1 MAHSC
6 HELVIPAQGVL
17 DGSARIT
24 LHAGNFRSSQVS
36 VGESGESVSVGER
49 QQSPPVTGGK
59 ANGGRRR
66 ESPFPARGLRSL
78 WKVYTHFFHAHFK
91 SQFALANFKN
101 KIKNTVLAIVS
112 VFFVFFVVVVYIN
125 NVCKFCVLM
134 LVALISAHSSMNES

>member
-1 MAHSC
+1 M
-6 HELVIPAQGVL
+6 
-17 DGSARIT
+17 
-24 LHAGNFRSSQVS
+24 
-36 VGESGESVSVGER
+36 GER

-101 KIKNTVLAIVS
+101 KIKNTVLAIAF
-112 VFFVFFVVVVYIN
+112 VFFVFFVVVVVVVVYIN

>member
-49 QQSPPVTGGK
+49 QQSPPETGGK
-59 ANGGRRR
+59 ASGGRRR

-101 KIKNTVLAIVS
+101 KIKNIVLAIVC
-112 VFFVFFVVVVYIN
+112 VFCVCFLLLLLFTLIICVNFVF
-125 NVCKFCVLM
+125 
-134 LVALISAHSSMNES
+134 